1 MRLTPAGGGM
11 IQAHRAAAAAM
22 LCLATTVAT
31 AQDPTDDI
39 FSPKPGEATEQ
50 PAVDPAPAAQPDP
63 TTPAPTPPSTTTP
76 DLTTPTPTTPA
87 ADPTTPPAADPS
99 APALA
104 PGERRKLPDMI
115 QDQGREIN
123 PAAKAKLQEAFEEF
137 YTPGHD
143 PKKVVELAQEAIK
156 IQTEANQAAGDNLFE
171 AYHVM
176 GLALMEVKDYENAI
190 ALFSQSLQ
198 RNPNAIA
205 SLVGQGQAYFELK
218 EYRLAADALTQA
230 LNLDN
235 KNVGAL
241 YWRGRAR
248 AEQRDYQAA
257 IEDLQEAVGAN
268 RGFREAYTALGK
280 AQVMLGDAE
289 SALAALDRAVKLDV
303 AASQG
308 EQKST
313 YAECYFERGKLY
325 ASIGMLEKA
334 ATDLATAVERD
345 GKNKEYLMTLGA
357 LRTQQAIV
365 DREPSNFTLAVEAFN
380 RAAAVPKTPEEE
392 KEDVSPYVAL
402 ANTYVEQGN
411 MEADKKAAT
420 DFYRQAVE
428 QANKAI
434 AIEPKASIAFY
445 QRGVAQRM
453 LENYD
458 AAVASLSEA
467 VRLSPALAQAYYR
480 RGIIWYH
487 RGDYRLAGQD
497 FDDAL
502 RSDPTNARYLVWRGL
517 AFARQEKF
525 IDAIDSYSAAL
536 RSNPLSSR
544 AHHNRA
550 LAYVAIGE
558 HEKALSDFNQA
569 IRINTR
575 DEEAFY
581 RRGVVLSQMGETEKA
596 LQSLSTAIALKAD
609 FAPALSAR
617 GRIYQQSGN
626 AKNAA
631 ADFAA
636 AKKAGESK

>member
-1 MRLTPAGGGM
+1 MRLTTAGRWM
-11 IQAHRAAAAAM
+11 TQAKRAAVAAM
-22 LCLATTVAT
+22 LCLATTGAT

-50 PAVDPAPAAQPDP
+50 PAVDPTP
-63 TTPAPTPPSTTTP
+63 TI
-76 DLTTPTPTTPA
+76 PTPTTPETPA
-87 ADPTTPPAADPS
+87 TLPDTTAPAPTTPTTPATDPTTLPAADPA

-123 PAAKAKLQEAFEEF
+123 AAAKAKLQEAFEEF
-137 YTPGHD
+137 ATPGHD
-143 PKKVVELAQEAIK
+143 PKKVLETA
-156 IQTEANQAAGDNLFE
+156 QAAVKLQVEAHPEGDNLFE
-171 AYHVM
+171 AYHLM
-176 GLALMEVKDYENAI
+176 GLALMEMKDYENAI
-190 ALFSQSLQ
+190 AGFSAALQ
-198 RNPNAIA
+198 RNPNALG
-205 SLVGQGQAYFELK
+205 SLLGQGQAYFEIK
-218 EYRLAADALTQA
+218 EFRLAADTLTQA

-235 KNVGAL
+235 KQFAAL

-257 IEDLQEAVGAN
+257 IEDLQEAVSVN
-268 RGFREAYTALGK
+268 RNSREAFTALGK
-280 AQVMLGDAE
+280 TQALLGDAE
-289 SALAALDRAVKLDV
+289 SALASLDRAVKLDA

-325 ASIGMLEKA
+325 ASIGMLDKSA
-334 ATDLATAVERD
+334 ADLATAVDRD

-411 MEADKKAAT
+411 MEADKNAAT
-420 DFYRQAVE
+420 EYYRQAVE
-428 QANKAI
+428 QANKALG
-434 AIEPKASIAFY
+434 IEPKASIAFY

-467 VRLSPALAQAYYR
+467 VRLSPSLGQAYYR

-502 RSDPTNARYLVWRGL
+502 RADPTNARYLVWRGL

-536 RSNPLSSR
+536 RTNPLSSR
-544 AHHNRA
+544 AYHNRA

-575 DEEAFY
+575 DQEAFY
-581 RRGVVLSQMGETEKA
+581 RRGVVLSQMGEDDKA
-596 LQSLSTAIALKAD
+596 LVSLSTAIELKAD
-609 FAPALSAR
+609 FAAALSAR
-617 GRIYQQSGN
+617 GRIYERSGD
-626 AKNAA
+626 AKKAA

-636 AKKAGESK
+636 AKKVGGAD